1 VNFKLNKIALAL
13 PISLMTLGAIA
24 AVSPDDIPT
33 VELTQVQKNLNTKVN
48 NKQGT
53 GRYFILLEDEPV
65 ALYQGNVKG
74 FKATN
79 VTASGGINAN
89 KKGKLN
95 LQSSASVMYSDYLAV
110 KQNQTLTNIKS
121 ALKRDISVQNRF
133 KVALNALV
141 VSIEPNEAMALRKMP
156 GVLAVEKEEM
166 HHILTDVGPQHVGA
180 PEIWE
185 NTDIEGPKGEGLV
198 VGVLDTGIAS
208 YTDKVWTYQGA
219 DGFIGKEFHPS
230 FADVGADGYD
240 HTNPNG
246 EGVYF
251 GECIDSP
258 HWCNDKVIGV
268 LSFEGLKTSGLYDMR
283 ADTGQ
288 DDHGHG
294 THVASTIAGNH
305 VNDVNYPTVYPSM
318 ESQWDHKYYDSE
330 LAVSISGVA
339 PHANIVSYKT
349 CAVNGC
355 SPSAAVEALE
365 HAIANNVDVINY
377 SVGGSAGS
385 PWFDADALAFLA
397 AREAGLFVA
406 VAAGNAGT
414 EGEKT
419 IGSPGNSPWVTTVAA
434 LSHSRD
440 FTEEKTA
447 SFAGGT
453 APLENL
459 TGKGATSG
467 ISTLTDIVYAGDIEN
482 ATEAEVAGMVGAC
495 GDYSLPSKW
504 DAESI
509 EGKVVICRRG
519 GIDADGAPLSRLSKG
534 DVAQYAGAAG
544 MIFINSEDEYD
555 NVANDLHMLPT
566 VHLNKVDG
574 EKLLAWL
581 AEGEGHQVSFTDSE
595 LVLNDNKADI
605 TAVFTSRGPDYF
617 SNDYL
622 VPDVGAP
629 GVDILAG
636 GLGDGMQSPQSQVYE
651 MVDGKFRFMSGTSM
665 ASPHIAGMYVL
676 MKAAHPEWT
685 AAEAQSALMMT
696 AYTAVKEDDDFDGE
710 LNRADIHRTG
720 SGSARV
726 NLAINAGLVMNE
738 TRQGYLAAN
747 PHAEELGLT
756 DDIEGWHGQPHQMN
770 MPSLSKGECLLECD
784 WTRTFKATKAGSW
797 TVSFEYHNEGF
808 SLSADTSEFTASE
821 GEEVVINFTAE
832 AQEGLADKWV
842 NGRVVL
848 TPTDSSMPVQ
858 TLPVAVNLI
867 AGKAPKSVNIDVKR
881 TNDSVPVVGITTI
894 GTDDLTVTK
903 SEIAKA
909 DIHEFDLMRDATNGT
924 IWHWDDPDSLTIH
937 SIPLNIQADSKRLVV
952 EVLETSS
959 PDIDVYIGIDS
970 DLDGKPSVQEM
981 SLMEHMSATETSFE
995 LIDEVNPRPD
1005 TYFVLIHNWAEG
1017 PAPLTNEQMVCES
1030 GQEPDEGMTCADAP
1044 VMDNVKLAITNVT
1057 YDKDNMVV
1065 KAPSS
1070 VEPLAAVDTRIK
1082 WKQSMAEGD
1091 IYHGVFW
1098 LGTSAE
1104 LDKNIGTVRVNML
1117 RGSDDVKVTEPKVNG
1132 DKMYFDIS
1140 TASNNSPEV
1149 RDYDFKVELADGVAV
1164 DLLMVDSVI
1173 DGVNMSFNANDAD
1186 YVINGNTLSWNH
1198 SQALGASSVTF
1209 TLVLDTADVTGLI
1222 DATPVI
1228 ETSVSTSDEAEVTTP
1243 MPVFIAGNPTFEAM
1257 AAESKVTEGSQ
1268 VTLIATVID
1277 AVIENPT
1284 LSYQW
1289 IQVSG
1294 PSVTFSGS
1302 GDVITFTAPML
1313 PADDVIAFEFIGS
1326 NGSKSSEP
1334 ISVSVE
1340 VIKQVETPVTP
1351 PVEEPVT
1358 PPAEDPETPPLEE
1371 PVSPPKEEPVT
1382 PPAVTPVTPPVE
1394 EPVVDENDSS
1404 GGSTNLAF
1412 FLLTACGLLARK
1424 RKS

>member
-1 VNFKLNKIALAL
+1 
-13 PISLMTLGAIA
+13 MTLGAFA

-33 VELTQVQKNLNTKVN
+33 FELTQVQKNLNAKANN
-48 NKQGT
+48 NKET

-65 ALYQGNVKG
+65 ALYQGKVKG

-79 VTASGGINAN
+79 VAASGGINATS
-89 KKGKLN
+89 KGKLN

-121 ALKRDISVQNRF
+121 ALKRDISVQSRF

-141 VSIEPNEAMALRKMP
+141 INLEPNEALALRKMP

-166 HHILTDVGPQHVGA
+166 HQILTDVGPQHVGA

-185 NTDIEGPKGEGLV
+185 NTDIEGAKGEGLV
-198 VGVLDTGIAS
+198 VGVLDTGISS
-208 YTDKVWTYQGA
+208 YAFKLWMGSPIDDY
-219 DGFIGKEFHPS
+219 IGRDFHPS
-230 FADVGADGYD
+230 FADIGADGYD
-240 HTNPNG
+240 HSNPNG

-251 GECIDSP
+251 GDCIDSP
-258 HWCNDKVIGV
+258 HWCNDKIIGV
-268 LSFEGLKTSGLYDMR
+268 VSFDGLKTTGLNDPR

-294 THVASTIAGNH
+294 THVASTIAGNR
-305 VNDVNYPTVYPSM
+305 VDGVNYPTAYPDM
-318 ESQWDHKYYDSE
+318 ESQSDHQYYDSE
-330 LAVSISGVA
+330 IAVSISGVA

-365 HAIANNVDVINY
+365 HAIANNIDVINY

-397 AREAGLFVA
+397 AREAGIFVA

-447 SFAGGT
+447 SFTGGST
-453 APLENL
+453 PLENL
-459 TGKGATSG
+459 IGKGATSG
-467 ISTLTDIVYAGDIEN
+467 ILTPTGVVYAGDVEHAEN
-482 ATEAEVAGMVGAC
+482 AEVAGMVGSC
-495 GDYSLPSKW
+495 GKGTLFDWW
-504 DAESI
+504 DEI
-509 EGKVVICRRG
+509 NVKDKVVICRRG
-519 GIDADGAPLSRLSKG
+519 GVDADGAPLSRLSKG
-534 DVAQYAGAAG
+534 EEAVRVRAAG
-544 MIFINSEDEYD
+544 MIFINSDDAYD
-555 NVANDLHMLPT
+555 NVENDLHILPT
-566 VHLNKVDG
+566 VHLNKADG

-581 AEGEGHQVSFTDSE
+581 ATGEGHQVSFTDSE
-595 LVLNDNKADI
+595 LVLNEDKADI

-636 GLGDGMQSPQSQVYE
+636 GLGGSAWDPMQSTQYEVYE
-651 MVDGKFRFMSGTSM
+651 RIGGTFRFMSGTSM

-676 MKAAHPEWT
+676 MKAANPTWT

-756 DDIEGWHGQPHQMN
+756 DGIVGWHGQPHQMN

-797 TVSFEYHNEGF
+797 SVSFEHHSEGF
-808 SLSADTSEFTASE
+808 SLATDTSEFTVSE
-821 GEEVVINFTAE
+821 GEEVVINFTAK

-848 TPTDSSMPVQ
+848 TPSDSSMPVQ
-858 TLPVAVNLI
+858 TLPVVVNLI
-867 AGKAPKSVNIDVKR
+867 AGTAPELVEVDVKR
-881 TNDSVPVVGITTI
+881 TNDSVPVDGITTI

-924 IWHWDDPDSLTIH
+924 IWHYDDPDSATIH
-937 SIPLNIQADSKRLVV
+937 SIPLNIQADSKRLVI

-959 PDIDVYIGIDS
+959 PDIDVYVGIDAN
-970 DLDGKPSVQEM
+970 LDGKPDATEM
-981 SLMEHMSATETSFE
+981 QLMEHMSATETSFE
-995 LIDEVNPRPD
+995 LIDEVSPRPD

-1017 PAPLTNEQMVCES
+1017 PAPLDENQMVCEE
-1030 GQEPDEGMTCADAP
+1030 GQEPDEGITCAEAP

-1065 KAPSS
+1065 EAPSS
-1070 VEPLAAVDTRIK
+1070 VEPLEAVDTRIK
-1082 WKQSMAEGD
+1082 WKQQMSEGD

-1117 RGSDDVKVTEPKVNG
+1117 RGGDDIKVAKPKVND
-1132 DKMYFDIS
+1132 DKMHFDIDV
-1140 TASNNSPEV
+1140 ASNNTSEV
-1149 RDYDFKVELADGVAV
+1149 RVYDFTVELAEGTSV
-1164 DLLMVDSVI
+1164 DLVIVDTVVE
-1173 DGVNMSFNANDAD
+1173 GATMSFSASSNNID
-1186 YVINGNTLSWNH
+1186 YVVNGNTLTWSH
-1198 SQALGASSVTF
+1198 SQAIGASAVTF
-1209 TLVLDTADVTGLI
+1209 TTILDTSEVSGLV

-1228 ETSVSTSDEAEVTTP
+1228 ESSVSSSEEADVVSPE
-1243 MPVFIAGNPTFEAM
+1243 PVFVEGRPVFTAT
-1257 AAESKVTEGSQ
+1257 AAESKVAEGKP
-1268 VTLIATVID
+1268 VTLTASVVD
-1277 AVIENPT
+1277 AVIENPE

-1289 IQVSG
+1289 TQVSG
-1294 PSVTFSGS
+1294 PSVTFSNS
-1302 GDVITFTAPML
+1302 GQSISFDAPNVSSDEVIS
-1313 PADDVIAFEFIGS
+1313 FELVGS
-1326 NGSKSSEP
+1326 NGSKSSAP
-1334 ISVSVE
+1334 APVSVE
-1340 VIKQVETPVTP
+1340 I
-1351 PVEEPVT
+1351 
-1358 PPAEDPETPPLEE
+1358 
-1371 PVSPPKEEPVT
+1371 
-1382 PPAVTPVTPPVE
+1382 
-1394 EPVVDENDSS
+1394 ENNEKSS

-1412 FLLTACGLLARK
+1412 LLLAAFGVLLR
-1424 RKS
+1424 RRNN